1 MLLPDGD
8 DGGVAAPAMGGRR
21 SGPSPTRVTARV
33 AAGELENN
41 IGGRTHVGLLLP
53 SATASPRL
61 QKQPLVRIDQDESGR
76 KALVLW
82 PRRVTVHT
90 GNVRGARRTGIFGSG
105 GVEGGREE
113 EEGGRLGG

>member
-1 MLLPDGD
+1 
-8 DGGVAAPAMGGRR
+8 
-21 SGPSPTRVTARV
+21 
-33 AAGELENN
+33 
-41 IGGRTHVGLLLP
+41 
-53 SATASPRL
+53 L

-105 GVEGGREE
+105 VWKWEGEWTEGG
-113 EEGGRLGG
+113 GLGANSLNAIKILANLLIAIDPTCHRHKKIISMPFSGIQGIGENFNGIQGIDSFRI